1 MSNYVELVNK
11 VLLESG
17 KEQDLLDEDTWD
29 SLDAGRRI
37 YPRVKRLVRE
47 AWKTIQMSR
56 NEWEFNTAELRTTV
70 LPRLKFKFGSAPGVL
85 PTLWRGAIS
94 GTVIQELEYFN
105 EGDWVAGTAAGQ
117 IEFVVVSGNQLITGE
132 EFFGEDEDGS
142 FLYTEKGSYDFLSE
156 TQGLIREPH
165 WSTFVAG
172 NDSSYP
178 NPVCYVPWDNYAY
191 KTYNYHTGS
200 NNTPSYVSQDF
211 EGKMVFYPQSITPFT
226 LSFVYDVAP
235 QELVTPWDEPFN
247 LPLEYHDWIA
257 WAALMNL
264 ARFDKDPD
272 LFSYAS
278 AMHDQYQKRA
288 ERSLLPIPSYRAS
301 PFNRG
306 WR

>member
-17 KEQDLLDEDTWD
+17 KEQDLLDVATWD

-37 YPRVKRLVRE
+37 YPKVKRLVRE

-56 NEWEFNTAELRTTV
+56 NEWEFNTAELRVTV
-70 LPRLKFKFGSAPGVL
+70 IPRIKIKFGFAPATV
-85 PTLWRGAIS
+85 PAIWRGALS
-94 GTVIQELEYFN
+94 NTVIETAEVGVT
-105 EGDWVAGTAAGQ
+105 GDWATGSATGQ
-117 IEFVVVSGNQLITGE
+117 LEIIVVSGNQLIAGE
-132 EFFGEDEDGS
+132 EFIGEDEAGS
-142 FLYTEKGSYDFLSE
+142 FLYTEKGSYDFMDE

-172 NDSSYP
+172 NNTNYP
-178 NPVCYVPWDNYAY
+178 NPVRYIPWDNYAY

-200 NNTPSYVSQDF
+200 NSSPSYVSQDF

-235 QELVTPWDEPFN
+235 QELIDAEDVPFN
-247 LPLEYHDWIA
+247 LPPEYHDWIA

-306 WR
+306 